1 MCFKIV
7 KFNRNNFSVAELKLV
22 RPDSD
27 ILEAFIKRN
36 NVILGPLK
44 HDNGKLFRVFEL
56 GNEDPGN
63 L

>member
-1 MCFKIV
+1 MCFEIV
-7 KFNRNNFSVAELKLV
+7 KFNRNNFSVLELKLV

-27 ILEAFIKRN
+27 NLETFIKRN
-36 NVILGPLK
+36 NVIPEPLK
-44 HDNGKLFRVFEL
+44 LDNRKLFEP

>member
-1 MCFKIV
+1 MCFEIV
-7 KFNRNNFSVAELKLV
+7 KFNRNNFSVVELKLV

-27 ILEAFIKRN
+27 NLEAFIKRN
-36 NVILGPLK
+36 NVIPEPLK
-44 HDNGKLFRVFEL
+44 LDNRKLFES

>member
-1 MCFKIV
+1 MCFEIV
-7 KFNRNNFSVAELKLV
+7 KFNRNNFSVVELKLV

-27 ILEAFIKRN
+27 NLEAFIKRN
-36 NVILGPLK
+36 NVIPESLK
-44 HDNGKLFRVFEL
+44 LDNRKLFEP

>member
-1 MCFKIV
+1 MCFEIV
-7 KFNRNNFSVAELKLV
+7 KFNRNNFSVVELKLV

-27 ILEAFIKRN
+27 NLEAFIKRN
-36 NVILGPLK
+36 NVIPEPLK
-44 HDNGKLFRVFEL
+44 LNNRKLFEP

>member
-1 MCFKIV
+1 M
-7 KFNRNNFSVAELKLV
+7 AELKLV

-44 HDNGKLFRVFEL
+44 LDNRKPFRVFEL

>member
-1 MCFKIV
+1 MCFEIV
-7 KFNRNNFSVAELKLV
+7 KFNRNNFSVVELKLV

-27 ILEAFIKRN
+27 NLEAFIKLN
-36 NVILGPLK
+36 NVIPEPLK
-44 HDNGKLFRVFEL
+44 LDNRKLFEP

>member
-1 MCFKIV
+1 MCFEIV
-7 KFNRNNFSVAELKLV
+7 KFNRNNFSVVELKLV

-27 ILEAFIKRN
+27 NLEVFIKRN
-36 NVILGPLK
+36 NVIPEPLK
-44 HDNGKLFRVFEL
+44 LDNRKLFEP

>member
-1 MCFKIV
+1 MCFEIV
-7 KFNRNNFSVAELKLV
+7 KFNRNNFSVVELKLV

-27 ILEAFIKRN
+27 NLEAFIKRN
-36 NVILGPLK
+36 NVIPEPLK
-44 HDNGKLFRVFEL
+44 LDNRKLFEP